1 MNIFRPKPVLSEQET
16 ARGLRMMAVEGM
28 ASLGFTS
35 ITTSGILAAF
45 ALALGANNFQIGV
58 LAAIPFIM
66 QLIQIPTILLVER
79 IRWRKAISVSFWL
92 VAQLLWFPMAL
103 IPVFMETPG
112 AAAISALLILMT
124 VRSIFLAVTN
134 CSWNSW
140 IRDLVPQ
147 NVLGHFFSKRLTFS
161 TIAAAVFGI
170 GAAFFVEYW
179 NGQVSPDNSI
189 FGYTYIL
196 LFGALFLGML
206 SPVFMT
212 LMPEPLMPRSQ
223 GERLPLWEM
232 ITMPFH
238 DRNFRQLMKF
248 LFSWNFALNMAVPFF
263 AVYMLQRLG
272 LPLPAVIGLSVLSQF
287 FTILFLRVWGSLTDR
302 FSNKSV
308 LSICASLYLLVML
321 GWAFTAMPDRYILTI
336 PLLIILHIFA
346 GVAAA
351 GVTLTIGTI
360 GYKLAPQNQS
370 VSYLTGA
377 SLATNLG
384 AGLGPILGGFLGFFF
399 AGRTLALDLTW
410 IDPNL
415 TLNLGVLNFT
425 GLDFLF
431 VLTFIIGLFTLN
443 VLASL
448 REEGETGR
456 EVVLDELRK
465 QTRSAIQA
473 VTPLPDASFI
483 NMFPKSFLERVPG
496 FDVAIGVTAYQLAD
510 TAKAITIA
518 AIRGSRTTVKIARSL
533 HNELVKLWRAGLGPL
548 EQDVEVARY
557 AARGAVHAVKE
568 TPAEINQVAGPAMV
582 GIVGALGK
590 ASVDPYQA
598 IHSAAYGVVEG
609 AGDIGENLK
618 QAATEAIAG
627 ARNTAQ
633 LLNLKEDDAMQ
644 QAAEGALEAAQQLGP
659 SAVTQVEDA
668 IAPKMVPESTSP
680 PKEGSEDKPNN
691 DQVS

>member
-1 MNIFRPKPVLSEQET
+1 MNIFRPKPVLSEKET
-16 ARGLRMMAVEGM
+16 AHGLRMMAVEGM
-28 ASLGFTS
+28 TSLGFTS
-35 ITTSGILAAF
+35 ITTSGLLAAF
-45 ALALGANNFQIGV
+45 ALALGANNFQIGI

-66 QLIQIPTILLVER
+66 QLIQIPTIWLVEK
-79 IRWRKAISVSFWL
+79 IRLRKAIAVSFWL

-112 AAAISALLILMT
+112 AAAISALLILMAI
-124 VRSIFLAVTN
+124 RSVFLAITN
-134 CSWNSW
+134 CAWNSW

-147 NVLGHFFSKRLTFS
+147 NILGRFFSRRLTFS
-161 TIAAAVFGI
+161 TGAAAVFGI
-170 GAAFFVEYW
+170 GAAFFVQYW
-179 NGQVSPDNSI
+179 NGQASPDNAI
-189 FGYTYIL
+189 FGYTYVL

-212 LMPEPLMPRSQ
+212 LMPEPLMQQSM
-223 GERLPLWEM
+223 GERTSLWEI

-248 LFSWNFALNMAVPFF
+248 LFSLNFALNMAVPFF
-263 AVYMLQRLG
+263 AVYMLERIG
-272 LPLPAVIGLSVLSQF
+272 LPLPTVIGLSVLSQF
-287 FTILFLRVWGSLTDR
+287 FNILFLRVWGPLADR

-308 LSICASLYLLVML
+308 LSICASLYLLVIL
-321 GWAFTAMPDRYILTI
+321 GWAFTSMPDRYFFTI

-351 GVTLTIGTI
+351 GVTLTVGTI
-360 GYKLAPQNQS
+360 GYKLAVQAPS
-370 VSYLTGA
+370 VSYLAGA

-384 AGLGPILGGFLGFFF
+384 AGLGPILGGFLGYLF
-399 AGRTLALDLTW
+399 AGRTLSLDLTW
-410 IDPNL
+410 IDPN
-415 TLNLGVLNFT
+415 TVFNLGVLHFT

-443 VLASL
+443 VLAGL
-448 REEGETGR
+448 REEGEARR

-465 QTRSAIQA
+465 QTRSAIQS
-473 VTPLPDASFI
+473 VTSLPDSSFI

-533 HNELVKLWRAGLGPL
+533 HNELVQLWRTGVGPL
-548 EQDVEVARY
+548 EKDIEVARY
-557 AARGAVHAVKE
+557 TARGAVHAVKE

-582 GIVGALGK
+582 GIVGALNK
-590 ASVDPYQA
+590 VSVDPYHA
-598 IHSAAYGVVEG
+598 IHRAAYGVVEG
-609 AGDIGENLK
+609 ASDIGGNLK
-618 QAATEAIAG
+618 QAAAEAIAG

-633 LLNLKEDDAMQ
+633 LLNLKEEAAMQ
-644 QAAEGALEAAQQLGP
+644 QAAEGALEAALQIGP
-659 SAVTQVEDA
+659 QAVIQVEDA
-668 IAPKMVPESTSP
+668 ISPKTVLDATSL
-680 PKEGSEDKPNN
+680 PKEENEDKPNV
-691 DQVS
+691 DRIS